1 MDHVSFGFAAAHPAA
16 KPNAPTEHFC
26 GKAPG
31 FNLIPTNEANSRSSR
46 SSLQTMPTENK
57 RIAVIPGDGIGREVI
72 GEALR
77 VLERVKITH
86 AVALEMVHF
95 DWGADKF
102 LKEGISLP
110 AGALEMLSNEF
121 DAILAGAF
129 GDPRVPSNQHA
140 EDILLGMRRGLD
152 LYINLRPVRLL
163 DSRLTPL
170 RDRRV
175 EDIDFVVFRENTEG
189 AYCGAGGFLKKG
201 TADEIATQE
210 ELNTRRGV
218 ERIIVAAFEYA
229 RANGRKRVTM
239 ADKSNVQRFGGDLWQ
254 RVFKEVAADYSEIEA
269 NHQYVD
275 AMAMFMVLDPAQ
287 YDVIVSN
294 NLFGDILTDLGAA
307 IQGGL
312 GLAASGNLHPGRV
325 SLFEPVHGSAP
336 ALAGKGIANPVGAIL
351 TSAMMLEYLGHKEAS
366 AAIEKAVGEA
376 ISQNETTRDLG
387 GTLSTEQAGN
397 AIRDRITKG

>member
-1 MDHVSFGFAAAHPAA
+1 VLTVS
-16 KPNAPTEHFC
+16 KC
-26 GKAPG
+26 DPG
-31 FNLIPTNEANSRSSR
+31 ETKHL
-46 SSLQTMPTENK
+46 TMK
-57 RIAVIPGDGIGREVI
+57 RIAVIPGDGIGPEVVREAV
-72 GEALR
+72 R
-77 VLERVKITH
+77 VLKHLQETKG
-86 AVALEMVHF
+86 LELTFVDF
-95 DWGADKF
+95 DWGAEKYLRD
-102 LKEGISLP
+102 GVTLP
-110 AGALEMLSNEF
+110 QGALEMLTAEF

-129 GDPRVPSNQHA
+129 GDPRVASNKHA

-163 DSRLTPL
+163 HDRLTPL
-170 RDRRV
+170 ANRTT

-189 AYCGAGGFLKKG
+189 AYVAAGGFLKHG
-201 TADEIATQE
+201 TADEIALQDE
-210 ELNTRRGV
+210 VNTRRGV

-254 RVFKEVAADYSEIEA
+254 RVFKEVAAGYTEITA

-275 AMAMFMVLDPAQ
+275 AMAMYMVLDPSQ

-312 GLAASGNLHPGRV
+312 GLAASGNIHPGKV

-336 ALAGKGIANPVGAIL
+336 PLAGKGIANPIGAIL
-351 TSAMMLEYLGHKEAS
+351 TVSMMLEYLGFNEAS
-366 AAIEKAVGEA
+366 KAVETAVRDA
-376 ISQNETTRDLG
+376 IVADETTKDLG
-387 GTLSTEQAGN
+387 GTLSTEQAGA
-397 AIRDRITKG
+397 AIIARLGKKAKK

>member
-1 MDHVSFGFAAAHPAA
+1 MPA
-16 KPNAPTEHFC
+16 
-26 GKAPG
+26 
-31 FNLIPTNEANSRSSR
+31 
-46 SSLQTMPTENK
+46 ENK
-57 RIAVIPGDGIGREVI
+57 RIAVVPGDGIGPEVI
-72 GEALR
+72 AQAVR
-77 VLERVKITH
+77 VLERVKETH
-86 AVALEMVHF
+86 GVQLELVHF

-102 LKEGISLP
+102 LREGVSLP
-110 AGALEMLSNEF
+110 TGALENLRNEF

-152 LYINLRPVRLL
+152 LYINLRPVKLL
-163 DSRLTPL
+163 DPRLTPL
-170 RDRRV
+170 RNPAN
-175 EDIDFVVFRENTEG
+175 IDFVVFRENTEG

-218 ERIIVAAFEYA
+218 ERIILAAFEYA

-254 RVFKEVAADYSEIEA
+254 RVFKEVAADYPEIEA

-275 AMAMFMVLDPAQ
+275 AMAMFMVLDPGQ

-312 GLAASGNLHPGRV
+312 GLAASGNIYPGRV

-336 ALAGKGIANPVGAIL
+336 ALAGQGMANPVGAIL
-351 TSAMMLEYLGHKEAS
+351 TSAMMLEYLGNKPAS
-366 AAIEKAVGEA
+366 EAIEKAVSEA
-376 ISQNETTRDLG
+376 ISDDETTRDLG
-387 GTLSTEQAGN
+387 GSLSTEEVGE
-397 AIRDRITKG
+397 AICRRLTSA

>member
-1 MDHVSFGFAAAHPAA
+1 M
-16 KPNAPTEHFC
+16 
-26 GKAPG
+26 
-31 FNLIPTNEANSRSSR
+31 
-46 SSLQTMPTENK
+46 K
-57 RIAVIPGDGIGREVI
+57 RIAVIPGDGIGPEVI
-72 GEALR
+72 REGVQILEHLR
-77 VLERVKITH
+77 KSHGVDIEL
-86 AVALEMVHF
+86 LPF
-95 DWGADKF
+95 DWGAEKF
-102 LKEGISLP
+102 LKEGIGLP
-110 AGALEMLSNEF
+110 EGALQRLSDEF
-121 DAILAGAF
+121 QAILAGAF
-129 GDPRVPSNQHA
+129 GDPRIPSNQHA
-140 EDILLGMRRGLD
+140 EEILLGMRRGLD

-163 DSRLTPL
+163 DARLSPL
-170 RDRRV
+170 RDRKV
-175 EDIDFVVFRENTEG
+175 EEIDFVVFRENTEG

-254 RVFKEVAADYSEIEA
+254 RVFTEVAARYPAIEA

-275 AMAMFMVLDPAQ
+275 AMAMFMVLNPAQ

-312 GLAASGNLHPGRV
+312 GLAASGNIHPGKV

-336 ALAGKGIANPVGAIL
+336 PLAGKGIANPIGAIL
-351 TSAMMLEYLGHKEAS
+351 TVAMMLEYLGFNEAS
-366 AAIEKAVGEA
+366 KAVEA
-376 ISQNETTRDLG
+376 AVRDSVVANETTQDLG
-387 GTLSTEQAGN
+387 GSLTTEQAGS
-397 AIRDRITKG
+397 AIRQRLGS

>member
-1 MDHVSFGFAAAHPAA
+1 MAVE
-16 KPNAPTEHFC
+16 K
-26 GKAPG
+26 
-31 FNLIPTNEANSRSSR
+31 
-46 SSLQTMPTENK
+46 K
-57 RIAVIPGDGIGREVI
+57 RIAVIPGDGIGVEVI
-72 GEALR
+72 AEARR
-77 VLERVKITH
+77 VLERVNTTH
-86 AVALEMVHF
+86 GVELELVNF
-95 DWGADKF
+95 DWSANKF
-102 LKEGISLP
+102 LTEGVSLP
-110 AGALEMLSNEF
+110 SGALEMLSNEYH
-121 DAILAGAF
+121 AILAGAF

-163 DSRLTPL
+163 NARLTPL
-170 RDRRV
+170 RDRNV
-175 EDIDFVVFRENTEG
+175 EDVNFVVFRENTEG

-201 TADEIATQE
+201 TADEIATQD

-254 RVFKEVAADYSEIEA
+254 RVFKEVAAEYAEIEA

-312 GLAASGNLHPGRV
+312 GLAASGNIHPGRV

-336 ALAGKGIANPVGAIL
+336 AIAGKGIANPIGAIL
-351 TSAMMLEYLGHKEAS
+351 TSAMMLEYLGQKQASEAIQS
-366 AAIEKAVGEA
+366 AVSEA
-376 ISQNETTRDLG
+376 ISENETTHDLG
-387 GTLSTEQAGN
+387 GKLSTSQAGA
-397 AIRDRITKG
+397 AITSRIV

>member
-1 MDHVSFGFAAAHPAA
+1 M
-16 KPNAPTEHFC
+16 
-26 GKAPG
+26 
-31 FNLIPTNEANSRSSR
+31 
-46 SSLQTMPTENK
+46 K
-57 RIAVIPGDGIGREVI
+57 RIAVIPGDGIGPEVI
-72 GEALR
+72 AEALR
-77 VLERVKITH
+77 VADTLRAARKLEIEF
-86 AVALEMVHF
+86 AHF

-102 LKEGISLP
+102 LNEGVTLP
-110 AGALEMLSNEF
+110 AGALEMLTNEF

-129 GDPRVPSNQHA
+129 GDPRVPTNQHA

-170 RDRRV
+170 RDRQAG
-175 EDIDFVVFRENTEG
+175 DIDFVVFRENTEG

-201 TADEIATQE
+201 TAHEIATQE

-229 RANGRKRVTM
+229 RAQGRKRVTM

-254 RVFKEVAADYSEIEA
+254 RVFKEVSARYPDLEA

-307 IQGGL
+307 VQGGL
-312 GLAASGNLHPGRV
+312 GLAASGNIHPGKV
-325 SLFEPVHGSAP
+325 SLFEPVHGSAT
-336 ALAGKGIANPVGAIL
+336 ALAGKGLANPVGAIL
-351 TSAMMLEYLGHKEAS
+351 TLAMMLEYLGFQSES
-366 AAIEKAVGEA
+366 SAIERAVRESIA
-376 ISQNETTRDLG
+376 NNETTRDLG
-387 GTLSTEQAGN
+387 GELSTRQAGE
-397 AIRDRITKG
+397 AIAMRVGIK

>member
-1 MDHVSFGFAAAHPAA
+1 MTPS
-16 KPNAPTEHFC
+16 KN
-26 GKAPG
+26 
-31 FNLIPTNEANSRSSR
+31 
-46 SSLQTMPTENK
+46 
-57 RIAVIPGDGIGREVI
+57 RIAVVPGDGIGPEVI
-72 GEALR
+72 REAVR
-77 VLERVKITH
+77 ILERVRETH
-86 AVALEMVHF
+86 RVDLDLTHF
-95 DWGADKF
+95 EWGAEKF
-102 LKEGISLP
+102 LREGVSLP
-110 AGALEMLSNEF
+110 AGALEMLSSEF
-121 DAILAGAF
+121 AAILAGAF

-163 DSRLTPL
+163 DVRLTPL
-170 RDRRV
+170 RNRRA

-218 ERIIVAAFEYA
+218 ERIIIAAFEYA
-229 RANGRKRVTM
+229 RAGGRKRVTM

-254 RVFKEVAADYSEIEA
+254 RVFKDVAADYSEIEA

-294 NLFGDILTDLGAA
+294 NMFGDILTDLGAA

-312 GLAASGNLHPGRV
+312 GLAASGNIHPGRV

-336 ALAGKGIANPVGAIL
+336 AIAGQGIANPVGAIL
-351 TSAMMLEYLGHKEAS
+351 TSAMMLEYLGYKTAS
-366 AAIEKAVGEA
+366 QAIEKAVREA
-376 ISQNETTRDLG
+376 ITNDETTRDLG
-387 GTLSTEQAGN
+387 GNLSTEQAGT
-397 AIRDRITKG
+397 AICQRLR

>member
-1 MDHVSFGFAAAHPAA
+1 MSPT
-16 KPNAPTEHFC
+16 KP
-26 GKAPG
+26 
-31 FNLIPTNEANSRSSR
+31 RV
-46 SSLQTMPTENK
+46 
-57 RIAVIPGDGIGREVI
+57 AVIPGDGIGPEVI
-72 GEALR
+72 REAVR
-77 VLERVKITH
+77 VLERARETH
-86 AVALEMVHF
+86 GVELELTHF

-102 LKEGISLP
+102 LREGVSLP
-110 AGALEMLSNEF
+110 AGALEMLSAEF
-121 DAILAGAF
+121 EAILAGAF

-163 DSRLTPL
+163 DSRLSPL
-170 RDRRV
+170 RDARV

-201 TADEIATQE
+201 TIDEIATQE

-229 RANGRKRVTM
+229 RAQGRRRVTM
-239 ADKSNVQRFGGDLWQ
+239 ADKSNVQRFGGDLWK
-254 RVFKEVAADYSEIEA
+254 RVFKEVAKNYSEIEA

-275 AMAMFMVLDPAQ
+275 AMAMFMVLDPSQ
-287 YDVIVSN
+287 YDVVVSN

-312 GLAASGNLHPGRV
+312 GLAASGNIHPGQV

-336 ALAGKGIANPVGAIL
+336 PLAGKGIANPIGSIL
-351 TSAMMLEYLGHKEAS
+351 TSAMMLEYLGFQSASEAV
-366 AAIEKAVGEA
+366 EVAVRDAVSE
-376 ISQNETTRDLG
+376 NETTTDL
-387 GTLSTEQAGN
+387 
-397 AIRDRITKG
+397 